1 MDDSSFAS
9 LVGKLNQIDAVRKP
23 HERQFKPNNNHIK
36 EGMKANDMTSILEN
50 MYRDIP
56 FESAKT
62 VSTKEFKKGYKPKQL
77 PADYKMPDV
86 SPVLGSN
93 KEKNPTKGYMVGED

>member
-9 LVGKLNQIDAVRKP
+9 LVGRLNKIDAGRKS
-23 HERQFKPNNNHIK
+23 HEKQFKPKENHIK

-62 VSTKEFKKGYKPKQL
+62 VSTKEFQKGYKPKSL
-77 PADYKMPDV
+77 PADFKMPSEIGRASCRERV
-86 SPVLGSN
+86 
-93 KEKNPTKGYMVGED
+93 